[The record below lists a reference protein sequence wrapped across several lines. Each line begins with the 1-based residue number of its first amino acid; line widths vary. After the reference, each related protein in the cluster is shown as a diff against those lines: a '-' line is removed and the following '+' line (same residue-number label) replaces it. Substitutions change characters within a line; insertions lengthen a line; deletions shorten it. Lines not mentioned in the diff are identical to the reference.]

1 MTLTARRGSL
11 WLMAISLVTA
21 SLLYGLR
28 HAGWVSVPAQ
38 VLAGA
43 RWAIIAGLLLYAAA
57 RRSLTV
63 WILVSMA
70 VGFEL
75 GLDAPAFSRHLN
87 LLSLLFLRL
96 IKTLIAPLLF
106 ATLVN
111 GVAGHSDMKKV
122 GRMGVKA
129 LVYFEV
135 VTTLALLIGLV
146 AINISRAGVG
156 IHLPADT
163 GAPAALPTGRLTV
176 EGMILHIV
184 PDNIA
189 RAVAEN
195 QILAVAVF
203 SLLFGLALARVSE
216 EKRRP
221 MLAFTES
228 LAETMFKFTHL
239 VMFFAPFGVAGAVA
253 YTISTTGLGVLG
265 NLVELV
271 VTLYVALGVC
281 VAAVFVPSALLAR
294 LPLRRFAAAIAEPVS
309 LAFAT
314 ASSEAALP
322 LAMERMEAFG
332 VPRAMVA
339 FVMPTGYSFN
349 LVGSALYL
357 SLASVFVAQ
366 AAGIHLSAGQQMLM
380 VFSLML
386 TSKGI
391 GGVARAALVILLA
404 TASSFGLPAA
414 PVFLLLGVD
423 QVMDMVRTAVNVGGN
438 CLATAVV
445 AQWEGELSVPGPGV
459 LKA

>member
-1 MTLTARRGSL
+1 MTLTARRASF
-11 WLMAISLVTA
+11 WLIAVSVAA
-21 SLLYGLR
+21 SALLHALR
-28 HAGWVSVPAQ
+28 YAGWFAAPGAVLTAAHWSV
-38 VLAGA
+38 
-43 RWAIIAGLLLYAAA
+43 IAGLLLFAAS

-111 GVAGHSDMKKV
+111 GVAGHSDVKKV
-122 GRMGVKA
+122 GRMGLKA
-129 LVYFEV
+129 LIFFEV
-135 VTTLALLIGLV
+135 VTTLALLIGLA

-156 IHLPADT
+156 IHLPPDT
-163 GAPAALPTGRLTV
+163 GAAAALPTQKLNA
-176 EGMILHIV
+176 ESMILHIV

-195 QILAVAVF
+195 QVLAVAVF
-203 SLLFGLALARVSE
+203 SLLFGLALARVSP

-239 VMFFAPFGVAGAVA
+239 VMYFAPFGVAGAVA
-253 YTISTTGLGVLG
+253 YTLSTTGPGVLG
-265 NLVELV
+265 NLGELV
-271 VTLYVALGVC
+271 ITLYAALGVC
-281 VAAVFVPSALLAR
+281 VLVVFVPAALVAR
-294 LPLRRFAAAIAEPVS
+294 LPLGRFAAAIAEPVS

-357 SLASVFVAQ
+357 SLASIFVAQ
-366 AAGIHLSAGQQMLM
+366 AAGIHLSIGQQMLM
-380 VFSLML
+380 LFSLML
-386 TSKGI
+386 TSKGV

-423 QVMDMVRTAVNVGGN
+423 QVMDMVRTAVNVAGN

-445 AQWEGELSVPGPGV
+445 AQWEGELSIP
-459 LKA
+459 ASAADR